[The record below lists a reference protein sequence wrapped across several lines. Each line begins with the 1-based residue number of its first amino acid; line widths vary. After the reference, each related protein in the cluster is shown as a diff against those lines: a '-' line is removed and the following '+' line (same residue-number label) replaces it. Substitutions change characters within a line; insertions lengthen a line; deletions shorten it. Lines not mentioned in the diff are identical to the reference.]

1 MAHVDALGLAD
12 GVEVDAVH
20 KTLWRVPGRGI

>member
-20 KTLWRVPGRGI
+20 KTLGRVPGRGI